1 MNRIIYVPGKNPKPP
16 AAEHEALLFRCLVHG
31 VSRMRGETAEAI
43 AASGC
48 FSLVAWNRLFYH
60 EEKAIGDFTPWVE
73 QMLSREAPPDEREVR
88 RHQRKYRLS
97 RFLYQAG
104 DSLPFL
110 IPLIPDR
117 RIKASIADTERYF
130 ANHGNIA
137 CKVRDVLK
145 ERLRESAK
153 AGDRLLL
160 IAHSMGSIIAWDS
173 LYELHRLEGIDHCVD
188 HWLTIGSPLGM
199 NYVQRRLLGM
209 GNTHP
214 EHFPG
219 NIRQWSN
226 ISARGDLVAL
236 DPELANDYRDMV
248 EGGYVERID
257 DYRKGVFNHYRDEK
271 GLNVHKSYGYLV
283 NPAFSRIVT
292 DWWEAA

>member
-31 VSRMRGETAEAI
+31 VSRMRRETAEAI

-60 EEKAIGDFTPWVE
+60 EERAIGDFTPWVE

-145 ERLRESAK
+145 KRLRESAK
-153 AGDRLLL
+153 AGDRVLL

-173 LYELHRLEGIDHCVD
+173 LYELHRLEGVDHCGAD
-188 HWLTIGSPLGM
+188 RGRFTP
-199 NYVQRRLLGM
+199 RR
-209 GNTHP
+209 
-214 EHFPG
+214 
-219 NIRQWSN
+219 
-226 ISARGDLVAL
+226 
-236 DPELANDYRDMV
+236 
-248 EGGYVERID
+248 D
-257 DYRKGVFNHYRDEK
+257 DRRKGAGAGRNVGGVEEVHARSLGAVRRRGQPPRHQVRKRRATARAGGDWRDR
-271 GLNVHKSYGYLV
+271 HR
-283 NPAFSRIVT
+283 AR
-292 DWWEAA
+292 